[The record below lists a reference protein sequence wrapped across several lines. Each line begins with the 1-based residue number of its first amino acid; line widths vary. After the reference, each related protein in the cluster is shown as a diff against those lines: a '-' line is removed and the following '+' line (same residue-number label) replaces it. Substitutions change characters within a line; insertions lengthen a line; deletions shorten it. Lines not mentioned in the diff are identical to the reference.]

1 MVVPTAPDDTA
12 MVVADLYTS
21 RVSLR
26 TRFMAAIRAGDLA
39 LVARLGQ
46 RLSRIEPPGDDDLAL
61 AATARMVNGDRAGAL
76 PLLER
81 ALIANPRPLLA
92 AKILAKLC
100 PGDARALPGLIWH
113 VDSDKE
119 CIDLIAAH
127 VTASGQPVGLAWRG
141 QLWCVVPSGGGRLA
155 VTWQGMAQPDM
166 IVPNAAGPTLFAVPV
181 PVLARGGMPGIALNG
196 APVPMP
202 GFDPSMLLAPHLSA
216 LVAGDLHADG
226 TWTLKIQALN
236 HRMPDR
242 PLVVKV
248 LDGDQMH
255 HVVATQPLPDVW
267 ADDAADMPILSVTLP
282 ATVTAPRLRF
292 DLTGEPLAL
301 PLPLA
306 RATPDGTAIDIVVP
320 VYGDLSATRAC
331 LSSLLSCDPGWPC
344 RVIAIDDGSPDP
356 AISALLDGLAAAGRL
371 TLIRN
376 PGNLGFVRS
385 VNIGMAQSAGRDVVL
400 LNADTVLAP
409 GWLWRLR
416 RAALSDA
423 DIGTVTPLSNDA
435 TICSYPGINEP
446 TALDKVDVGR
456 LHDLAGRELDGAMV
470 TIPTAVGFCMYIRR
484 ECLDTTGWFDADAF
498 GLGYGEENDF
508 CCRAVNAGWRH
519 VAALDCYVGHVGGG
533 SFGASKRRR
542 IATALDILDRRYP
555 EYHGEIARF
564 IAADPMA
571 TARRTLDRA
580 QWLST
585 APHRTLLVCARLGGG
600 TDRHVD
606 ERLDLLASHG
616 GALLLRPMP
625 ATEQRPRHLMVEIPD
640 RPHLTNLL
648 YDPATEM
655 ELLLADLIA
664 GGIRDMELHHAFH
677 LPAAALTLLART
689 FPYHL
694 RLHDYSWICPR
705 ITMTNGDGEFCG
717 DPPVEQCENCISERG
732 DLMEIGMPVAAWR
745 AVTAPVLA
753 GARRLLC
760 ATRDTGVRIAR
771 HVPGAALA
779 LAPLESA
786 STSPAIRRPALMGRT
801 VNVLV
806 PGAIGLAKG
815 FTLLLRCAED
825 AAARNLP
832 LCFHLLGYSMDDEA
846 LFATGKAFATGKF
859 TDEADIPDLIATLD
873 PHVGFLPSR
882 WPETWCYALTH
893 LLKTDLPLVG
903 FDIGAQSERLRT
915 RPGSLLLSLSL
926 SADAINDLLLRFA
939 HGEN

>member
-1 MVVPTAPDDTA
+1 MAE
-12 MVVADLYTS
+12 ADLVTS
-21 RVSLR
+21 RKSLR
-26 TRFMAAIRAGDLA
+26 AQFMTAITAGDLA

-61 AATARMVNGDRAGAL
+61 AATARMIVGDRAGIL

-92 AKILAKLC
+92 AKILARFY

-113 VDSDKE
+113 ADSDRE
-119 CIDLIAAH
+119 CIDLIAAY
-127 VTASGQPVGLAWRG
+127 VAASGQPVGLAWRG
-141 QLWCVVPSGGGRLA
+141 QLWCVLPPGGGRLTVA
-155 VTWQGMAQPDM
+155 WQGMAQPDM
-166 IVPNAAGPTLFAVPV
+166 IVPDSNGPVLFAVPV
-181 PVLARGGMPGIALNG
+181 PALARGGTPILTLNG
-196 APVPMP
+196 APVLTP
-202 GFDPSMLLAPHLSA
+202 GFVPSMLLAPQLSA
-216 LVAGDLHADG
+216 QVAVDQHADG

-236 HRMPDR
+236 HRIPDR
-242 PLVVKV
+242 PLAILV
-248 LDGDQMH
+248 LDGEQVH
-255 HVVATQPLPDVW
+255 QVTATQPQPDVW
-267 ADDAADMPILSVTLP
+267 ADEAADMPILSINLP
-282 ATVTAPRLRF
+282 ASVSAPRLRF

-306 RATPDGTAIDIVVP
+306 PAEPDGTAIDIVVP
-320 VYGDLSATRAC
+320 VYGDLIATRAC
-331 LSSLLSCDPGWPC
+331 LSSLLACDPGWPC

-356 AISALLDGLAAAGRL
+356 AISTLLDGLAAAGRL
-371 TLIRN
+371 TLVRN

-400 LNADTVLAP
+400 LNADTLLAP

-416 RAALSDA
+416 RAALSAA

-446 TALDKVDVGR
+446 TALDKVDVDR
-456 LHDLAGRELDGAMV
+456 LHDLAGRELDGATV

-484 ECLDTTGWFDADAF
+484 ECLDRTGWFDADAF

-508 CCRAVNAGWRH
+508 CRRALNVGWRH

-533 SFGASKRRR
+533 SFGATKRRR
-542 IATALDILDRRYP
+542 IATALDILDHRYP

-571 TARRTLDRA
+571 PARRTLDRA
-580 QWLST
+580 QWLSQ
-585 APHRTLLVCARLGGG
+585 AQHRTLLVCARLGGG

-606 ERLDLLASHG
+606 ERRDLLANHG
-616 GALLLRPMP
+616 GSLLLRPVP
-625 ATEQRPRHLMVEIPD
+625 ATEQRSRYLMVEVPD
-640 RPHLTNLL
+640 LAHLTNLR

-664 GGIRDMELHHAFH
+664 GGVREMELHHAFH
-677 LPAAALTLLART
+677 LPTAALTLLART

-705 ITMTNGDGEFCG
+705 ITMTDGDGKFCD
-717 DPPVEQCENCISERG
+717 DPPVEQCERCIATHG
-732 DLMEIGMPVAAWR
+732 DLMETGMPVADWR

-753 GARRLLC
+753 GARPILC
-760 ATRDTGVRIAR
+760 ATRDTAVRIAR

-779 LAPLESA
+779 LAPLEP
-786 STSPAIRRPALMGRT
+786 STDSPIIRRTALTGRT
-801 VNVLV
+801 FNVLV

-825 AAARNLP
+825 AAARDLP
-832 LCFHLLGYSMDDEA
+832 LSFHLLGYSMDDEA
-846 LFATGKAFATGKF
+846 LLATGKAFATGKF
-859 TDEADIPDLIATLD
+859 TGEAEVPDLIATLD

-893 LLKTDLPLVG
+893 LLKTDLPLAG
-903 FDIGAQSERLRT
+903 FDIGAQAERLRT
-915 RPGSLLLSLSL
+915 RPGSMLLPLSL
-926 SADAINDLLLRFA
+926 SASAINDLLLRFA
-939 HGEN
+939 QGEN